1 MRKLNALVIYVF
13 HALVFMTRNK
23 TKNNDM
29 SEVSITLK
37 FR

>member
-1 MRKLNALVIYVF
+1 MRKLSTLVDYVL
-13 HALVFMTRNK
+13 HALLFIIGNN

-37 FR
+37 FH